1 MPAFLIALA
10 VFSAA
15 VSLIGGIQAAQ
26 NAENAAEA
34 QKREAELQARQI
46 EAEGYEQA
54 RRDKLANREINSENL
69 KRAAASGVQVSGS
82 VEDHL
87 TKVKKEQQKELD
99 WLAKS
104 TANKAALAKQAG
116 ANAAAVTEAAGKAAL
131 WNAVG
136 SAAGSAAGGYDAY
149 QNG

>member
-1 MPAFLIALA
+1 MAWPLIALA

-15 VSLIGGIQAAQ
+15 VSVIGGIQASQ
-26 NAENAAEA
+26 NAERAAEA
-34 QKREAELQARQI
+34 QEREAELQARQI

-99 WLAKS
+99 WLGRS
-104 TANKAALAKQAG
+104 TANRADLTRQSG
-116 ANAAAVTEAAGKAAL
+116 ANAAAVTEASGQAQLWGAA
-131 WNAVG
+131 A
-136 SAAGSAAGGYDAY
+136 SAAGSAAAGYDAY
-149 QNG
+149 QNP